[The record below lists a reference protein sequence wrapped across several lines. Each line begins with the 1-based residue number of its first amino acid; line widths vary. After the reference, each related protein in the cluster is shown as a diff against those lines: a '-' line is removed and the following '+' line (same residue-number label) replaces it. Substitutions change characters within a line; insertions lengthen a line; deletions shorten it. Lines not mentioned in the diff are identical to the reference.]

1 MLLERRFNVVIEFN
15 SEELKHYKFTG
26 IFQQETL
33 EQILKVLKL
42 TAPLRYSVGKG
53 KVELMLDHD
62 LKNKYKKYMKL

>member
-1 MLLERRFNVVIEFN
+1 FN

-42 TAPLRYSVGKG
+42 TAPLRYNVGKG
-53 KVELMLDHD
+53 RVDLMLDNE
-62 LKNKYKKYMKL
+62 LKVKYKKYMNL